1 MTKQEQLRNSVDKL
15 NTQNSSGYKDWI
27 LLLLTSIADSI
38 ATIADDLSDTAESE
52 VEDGKIHR
60 DA

>member
-15 NTQNSSGYKDWI
+15 NTQNGSGYKDWI

-52 VEDGKIHR
+52 VDE
-60 DA
+60 